1 MGVCYRECAIIA
13 LEYCA
18 HYIGTGGIRIGT
30 QQVQSG
36 ILPQTGF
43 FLEALEISQHFSRT
57 SLEDAATPASGPL
70 AESASKTTGRGKL
83 KFRF

>member
-1 MGVCYRECAIIA
+1 MRY
-13 LEYCA
+13 YC
-18 HYIGTGGIRIGT
+18 IGILCTLHRNWWCIRIGT

>member
-1 MGVCYRECAIIA
+1 MYVIENALLLHWNIVHIISE
-13 LEYCA
+13 LVVYVS
-18 HYIGTGGIRIGT
+18 IGT